1 MALDSASKALLQ
13 SWAAAAGP
21 NPTPLWQLDAVQARA
36 AAKRKAL
43 QCEPGPA
50 MARCEDVLIPVG
62 GGSSIPARLLVP
74 TQQPRGLLVYLHG
87 GGWVLGELSEFEVIG
102 RKLAACT
109 GTAVLLAG
117 YRLAPEHR
125 FPIPLQDTWNALL
138 WANEHKV
145 EIAGGNVPLVIA
157 GDSAGANL
165 AAVAARWSRERNS
178 PQLAAQVLVY
188 PVTDADFTRGSYH
201 EPENQTFLST
211 PAMNWFWDQYVADTS
226 ERSHPDASPL
236 RAQDL
241 SGLPATFLVT
251 GQHDILR
258 DEGQAYAA
266 AMADAGVEV
275 EHHEM
280 AGQMHGFFN
289 MPGILPASDQ
299 ALEKISSFL
308 DRKLSRPQTY
318 HLPDDQVNAFQVES
332 SVSA

>member
-1 MALDSASKALLQ
+1 MALDSASKALLE

-43 QCEPGPA
+43 QRDPGPA
-50 MARCEDVLIPVG
+50 MARCEDVSIPVRD
-62 GGSSIPARLLVP
+62 GSSIPARLLVP
-74 TQQPRGLLVYLHG
+74 TEQPRGLLVYVHG
-87 GGWVLGELSEFEVIG
+87 GGWVLGELSEFEAIG

-109 GTAVLLAG
+109 GTAVLLVG

-125 FPIPLQDTWNALL
+125 FPIPLQDTWDALL

-145 EIAGGNVPLVIA
+145 NMAGGDIPLVIA

-165 AAVAARWSRERNS
+165 AAVVARWSRERSS
-178 PQLAAQVLVY
+178 PKLAAQVLVY
-188 PVTDADFTRGSYH
+188 PVTDADFTRDSYH

-211 PAMNWFWDQYVADTS
+211 PAMNWFWGQYVVDAS
-226 ERSHPDASPL
+226 ERLHPDASPL

-241 SGLPATFLVT
+241 SGLPAAFVVT

-258 DEGQAYAA
+258 DEGQSYAA
-266 AMADAGVEV
+266 AMADAGVDV

-289 MPGILPASDQ
+289 MTGILPASDQ
-299 ALEKISSFL
+299 ALERISSFL
-308 DRKLSRPQTY
+308 DRKLS
-318 HLPDDQVNAFQVES
+318 A
-332 SVSA
+332 

>member
-36 AAKRKAL
+36 AAKRKVL
-43 QCEPGPA
+43 QRDPGPA
-50 MARCEDVLIPVG
+50 MARCEDVLIPVRD
-62 GGSSIPARLLVP
+62 GSSIPARLLVP
-74 TQQPRGLLVYLHG
+74 SEQPRGLLVYVHG
-87 GGWVLGELSEFEVIG
+87 GGWVLGELSEFEAIG

-109 GTAVLLAG
+109 GLAVLLVG
-117 YRLAPEHR
+117 YRLAPEHQ
-125 FPIPLQDTWNALL
+125 FPIPLEDTWDALV
-138 WANEHKV
+138 WADTHKQV
-145 EIAGGNVPLVIA
+145 IVGGDVPLVIA

-165 AAVAARWSRERNS
+165 AAVAARWSHERKG

-201 EPENQTFLST
+201 ELENQTFLST
-211 PAMNWFWDQYVADTS
+211 PAMNWFWEQYVSDAS
-226 ERSHPDASPL
+226 ARLHPDASPL

-241 SGLPATFLVT
+241 SGLSAAFVVT

-275 EHHEM
+275 EQHEM
-280 AGQMHGFFN
+280 PGQMHGFFN
-289 MPGILPASDQ
+289 MPGILPASAQ
-299 ALEKISSFL
+299 VLERISSFL
-308 DRKLSRPQTY
+308 DRKLR
-318 HLPDDQVNAFQVES
+318 A
-332 SVSA
+332 